1 MKEQF
6 SCQET
11 KSLWGRRL
19 LQSVPIT
26 LSLFVAIGSTAEL
39 MAANVVESAVSQ
51 QVAGQRK
58 NLRASLFRHKF

>member
-26 LSLFVAIGSTAEL
+26 LSLFVAIGST
-39 MAANVVESAVSQ
+39 
-51 QVAGQRK
+51 GQRK
-58 NLRASLFRHKF
+58 NLRDLLFRHKF

>member
-26 LSLFVAIGSTAEL
+26 LSLFVAIGS
-39 MAANVVESAVSQ
+39 
-51 QVAGQRK
+51 GQRK

>member
-39 MAANVVESAVSQ
+39 MAANVVE
-51 QVAGQRK
+51 
-58 NLRASLFRHKF
+58 